1 MCAVYGGTYML
12 NKPVDEIVFDENGK
26 VSGVRSGNE
35 TARCDQLFC
44 DPSYVPDKV
53 EKVGQVIRCICL
65 LNHTI
70 PNTKDA
76 QSCQIIIPQKQL
88 NRRNDIYI
96 SMVSHTNNVAAK
108 NWYIAMVS
116 TTVETANPEVELK
129 PALDLLGPIRQKFVS
144 ISPIYRPVDRGELS
158 QVFISESYDATT
170 HFETTCNDVLHLYKK
185 STGKEFDFESM
196 KSNLYNEECG

>member
-1 MCAVYGGTYML
+1 
-12 NKPVDEIVFDENGK
+12 
-26 VSGVRSGNE
+26 
-35 TARCDQLFC
+35 
-44 DPSYVPDKV
+44 
-53 EKVGQVIRCICL
+53 
-65 LNHTI
+65 
-70 PNTKDA
+70 
-76 QSCQIIIPQKQL
+76 
-88 NRRNDIYI
+88 
-96 SMVSHTNNVAAK
+96 MVSHTNNVAAK

-144 ISPIYRPVDRGELS
+144 ISPIYRPVDSGELS